1 MGNQQKTIL
10 RVLLAEDE
18 AVNRLA
24 VRQFLRKIGHQPT
37 AVANG
42 REVLEALAAERHDC
56 VLMDIQMP
64 VMDGLEATK
73 ALRSGAVPGAEDIPI
88 IALTAHA
95 MKGDR
100 EQFLAAGMDGY
111 LSKPVELSDLER
123 LLNTLTKKE

>member
-1 MGNQQKTIL
+1 MDNQQKSFL

-18 AVNRLA
+18 AINRLA
-24 VRQFLRKIGHQPT
+24 VSQFLRKIGHQPT

-42 REVLEALAAERHDC
+42 QEVLDALAAKPYDC
-56 VLMDIQMP
+56 VFMDIQMP
-64 VMDGLEATK
+64 IMNGLETTK

-111 LSKPVELSDLER
+111 LSKPVEMTDLKR
-123 LLNTLTKKE
+123 LLNDLTKKE